1 MKFTKSLLLLNLF
14 FLQSYLIRF
23 SIGNYPT
30 NLQEILIG
38 LTAIIFI
45 IEIIKNKRLIQ
56 TIKNIWR
63 HKIILSLIGLTV
75 FSVILIL
82 TKIIVISPNLA
93 ENLDLIRHLKFLFFA
108 IILGFIFLETFQ
120 TKKQRNGA
128 IFIAGLGAIFFGIF
142 SIFYNLTGHN
152 ITHDFRLL
160 GPLDAAVYLA
170 FYLTPFFLYF
180 SIKFI
185 NSQRGSKANAYMS
198 AKLSEAKT
206 FSKKSYLIFAIIL
219 ALLILATRSM
229 GAIGGGF
236 LVLLIYLVKTR
247 EFLKTKTSKIALAI
261 ITLLVVGGIFYTKI
275 LPTFQTEYSS
285 LDERGE
291 IWKTAA
297 HLLKEP
303 KNALF
308 GVGFG
313 QFESQ
318 YIANVD
324 EVLGQ
329 KPLDYFVIQPHN
341 IFLLFTF
348 HYGILGLIFL
358 LYIIY
363 KTAKLIIKSD
373 RPHYALFILAYF
385 LIHGLIDTP
394 FFKNDLLILLIIFLE
409 MGLMKAPKP
418 NPSKLHTD
426 SPPS

>member
-1 MKFTKSLLLLNLF
+1 MKFTKTLLLLNLF

-38 LTAIIFI
+38 LTAVIFI
-45 IEIIKNKRLIQ
+45 IEIIKNKRLLQ

-63 HKIILSLIGLTV
+63 HKIILSLIGLTA
-75 FSVILIL
+75 FSIILIS
-82 TKIIVISPNLA
+82 TGIVTISPGLT

-120 TKKQRNGA
+120 TKKNRTSA
-128 IFIAGLGAIFFGIF
+128 LFIAGLGAIFFGIF
-142 SIFYNLTGHN
+142 SVFYNLTGHN

-185 NSQRGSKANAYMS
+185 NSPK
-198 AKLSEAKT
+198 
-206 FSKKSYLIFAIIL
+206 KKSYLIFAIIL

-247 EFLKTKTSKIALAI
+247 EFLKTKTLKIALAI

-358 LYIIY
+358 GFLIFQTI
-363 KTAKLIIKSD
+363 KKIAKSE
-373 RPHYALFILAYF
+373 RPNFALFIILYF
-385 LIHGLIDTP
+385 FIHGLIDTP

>member
-45 IEIIKNKRLIQ
+45 IEIIKNKRLTQ
-56 TIKNIWR
+56 TIKNIWQ
-63 HKIILSLIGLTV
+63 HKIILSLIGLTA
-75 FSVILIL
+75 FSITLIL
-82 TKIIVISPNLA
+82 TEIITISPPLA

-120 TKKQRNGA
+120 TKKQKA
-128 IFIAGLGAIFFGIF
+128 SALFIAGLGAIIFGIF
-142 SIFYNLTGHN
+142 CIFYNLTGHN
-152 ITHDFRLL
+152 IAHDLRLL

-185 NSQRGSKANAYMS
+185 NFPK
-198 AKLSEAKT
+198 
-206 FSKKSYLIFAIIL
+206 KKSYLIFAIIL

-236 LVLLIYLVKTR
+236 LILIIYLLKSKD
-247 EFLKTKTSKIALAI
+247 FLKSKTSKIALAI
-261 ITLLVVGGIFYTKI
+261 ITLLVVGGIFYAKI

-291 IWKTAA
+291 IWKTSA

-303 KNALF
+303 KNALL

-358 LYIIY
+358 GFLIFQTI
-363 KTAKLIIKSD
+363 KKIAKSE
-373 RPHYALFILAYF
+373 RPNFTLFIILYF
-385 LIHGLIDTP
+385 FIHGLIDTP

-409 MGLMKAPKP
+409 MSLISSPKP
-418 NPSKLHTD
+418 NPSTLHTD
-426 SPPS
+426 SPQS